1 MPYLKR
7 ETPIPEPMDCR
18 ILTAALDLFV
28 NSGYHNVSVHEIQKQ
43 ANVSI
48 GSIYKHFG
56 GKEGIAKAL
65 YKHILNEMDEMVDG
79 VVQEHDSPTEQCKE
93 IIRLLCGYTETHY
106 NIMAFVFHAKH
117 TEFVPEEPLIYN
129 TLPFVKIHEI
139 VVNGIASGEFKE
151 TDSWVAASTI
161 FGGVIRMVQLR
172 LDNMIENPLPEYF
185 EMLVEAAFTGLLV
198 NTSEEHKDKIAIA
211 TTA

>member
-117 TEFVPEEPLIYN
+117 TEFVPGEPLIYN
-129 TLPFVKIHEI
+129 TLPFVKIHE
-139 VVNGIASGEFKE
+139 
-151 TDSWVAASTI
+151 
-161 FGGVIRMVQLR
+161 
-172 LDNMIENPLPEYF
+172 
-185 EMLVEAAFTGLLV
+185 
-198 NTSEEHKDKIAIA
+198 
-211 TTA
+211 